1 VHGSALHFTLPRCTS
16 PRVDEPTAA
25 LDPDGLCAFDGLVEK
40 RKKEGKAV
48 LFTTHHLEDV
58 EELADRFALLVEG
71 RLAAILTADE
81 LSTRLAG
88 HGGPGGKRMKLEGL
102 YRELVEG
109 GR

>member
-1 VHGSALHFTLPRCTS
+1 
-16 PRVDEPTAA
+16 
-25 LDPDGLCAFDGLVEK
+25 
-40 RKKEGKAV
+40 
-48 LFTTHHLEDV
+48 V

-71 RLAAILTADE
+71 RLVAVLTADE
-81 LSTRLAG
+81 LSARLAG